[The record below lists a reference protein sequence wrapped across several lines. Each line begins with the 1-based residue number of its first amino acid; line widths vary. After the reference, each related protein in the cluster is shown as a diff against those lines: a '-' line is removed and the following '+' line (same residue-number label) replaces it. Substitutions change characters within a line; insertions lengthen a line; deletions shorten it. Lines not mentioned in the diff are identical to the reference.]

1 MPFLVETTATQKFL
15 RRRSPKHEV
24 LDVVLLVEAP
34 QIVSCRVPMD
44 VAVDVVV
51 VLARL
56 VPQLQRRLTR
66 LVWETQT
73 IVMLIARRKEETL
86 TIDAEKLGKRLK
98 TCLHKSLTLS
108 AAYVA
113 VAVIMSRNSKRPRL
127 HRTRLRQ

>member
-44 VAVDVVV
+44 VAADVVV

-56 VPQLQRRLTR
+56 VPQLQRRLMR

-73 IVMLIARRKEETL
+73 IVMLIAR
-86 TIDAEKLGKRLK
+86 
-98 TCLHKSLTLS
+98 
-108 AAYVA
+108 
-113 VAVIMSRNSKRPRL
+113 
-127 HRTRLRQ
+127 